1 MIGMKN
7 QKGYSLIELIVV
19 IAILG
24 IVAFAGYSMLGL
36 LNGKYARECAK
47 KTEAAMAE
55 SKVNAL
61 GKSKG
66 ASEYDVYV
74 RIYADVDGNIFLDS
88 VVGSQIKTSRI
99 GNARVTVSA
108 QKGAAGGTADT
119 VLLTDLGTDGI
130 VIAFNRADGSFN
142 PVQGENDIYW
152 KKILFQQGSVTYQ
165 IEMVAKTGKFSLTK
179 L

>member
-1 MIGMKN
+1 MKN

-19 IAILG
+19 IAILS

-36 LNGKYARECAK
+36 LSGKYAKECAK
-47 KTEAAMAE
+47 KTESAMSE

-61 GKSKG
+61 SKSKG
-66 ASEYDVYV
+66 ASEYDVYM
-74 RIYADVDGNIFLDS
+74 RLYADADGNIYLDS
-88 VVGSQIKTSRI
+88 VVGSQVKTQKI
-99 GNARVTVSA
+99 GNAKVTVSA
-108 QKGAAGGTADT
+108 QKGVLGGTDDT
-119 VLLTDLGTDGI
+119 VLLADLGADGI

-142 PVQGENDIYW
+142 PVQGETDIYW
-152 KKILFQQGSVTYQ
+152 KKLVFQQGSVTYE